1 MITELESLPD
11 VSFIDDINL
20 DAIDEQMVED
30 YQNKYNELTGE
41 TVALERGEPIAL
53 ILYACAVQLY
63 QMYMYIDK
71 AGKENLLKYSEGQAL
86 DNIAA
91 NRGITRNAA
100 RSATTAVKFIL
111 SEAQAGVV
119 AIPQG
124 TRVTD
129 GNVYFAT
136 DEYAEIPAGKT
147 EVIVDCTAEA
157 AGEESNDLAIGAINT
172 LVDPIPYVAEV
183 TNTIETT
190 GGTDIESDDS
200 LKERLY
206 YASSSYSTAGPEDSY
221 KYWIKTFNQNIT
233 DETIES
239 SIPGEV
245 DITFLLDGEIPNE
258 TVVKA
263 LQEYLNDETIRP
275 LTDKVV
281 VSTPTPQKYSIDLKY
296 YINSSD
302 SAKVT
307 TIQSDVEAAV
317 EDYALWQRSK
327 IGRDINPSELIKRVI
342 AAGAKRVEI
351 TAPDFT
357 KVAATGIAQLDT
369 KSVLYGGIE
378 DD

>member
-41 TVALERGEPIAL
+41 TVTLERGEPIAL

-91 NRGITRNAA
+91 NRGITRNTA

-111 SEAQAGVV
+111 SEAQVGVV

-147 EVIVDCTAEA
+147 EVIVDCTAEV

-327 IGRDINPSELIKRVI
+327 IGRDINPSELTKRVI

-357 KVAATGIAQLDT
+357 KVAVTGIAQLDT